1 VVSFEQEDN
10 LFFFN
15 ATLDNVSFIMETPG
29 SRDEDGDGIGD
40 ACDNCVVLVNEDQA
54 DADEDLVGDACDI
67 CPFVVNPDQM
77 EGIACVGTIEDG
89 GQCLESRI
97 DLIIGSFTGQIMIFD
112 ADDSLF
118 TAAPFFDGTLP
129 GLIDIAALPDGPG
142 KVCVGMDMGRNEV
155 VEDFDDGDLT
165 DYTLTDSS
173 TLFGTSAM
181 AAHDGP
187 LGLEMNGGAW
197 AIRDDPGVFV
207 SAGETISTWLNLG
220 SFPNGRAYF
229 GFGAGLTGTFSLVA
243 GVNTQQLILMANPN
257 FGFTD
262 LDASPQSWAPDTWY
276 RMEVVWGPGGALTGN
291 LYASDGT
298 TLLNTVSATSTFV
311 SAGDIA
317 FRAFGSS
324 AAFFD
329 TVRVTSGSPIDCV
342 QFIHQGEEDMAINDA
357 PCGPPVAVA
366 GGDQMAECAGTAGTP
381 VTLDASNSSDP
392 NSTPGTLDDIISFEW
407 FEDLG
412 LPSERL
418 LGSELEIVALLPL
431 GFHHVTLRATDTFGT
446 TDTDDLFVE
455 IVDTNP
461 PQFTA
466 SVSPAELWPPNHR
479 MADVS
484 INWLVQDICDPVPQ
498 VKLQSLTSSEPDDAP
513 DGGDGATTGDLGG
526 WTQGTPQT
534 AFTLRAERA
543 GGGPGR
549 IYRLTYEAADASGNT
564 TPAMAIVT
572 VPHDLGAGPEP
583 LLMQLLHDGA
593 PERAHIFWPGLPG
606 HLGYDLIA
614 GDLSRVS
621 VQGGSYALEGVKVL
635 ARGTPNTEIL
645 EGPGAEVPPAGHA
658 IIYLLQQR
666 TIDGGVGYGTAT
678 APLPRLPLTCEG
690 GCP

>member
-1 VVSFEQEDN
+1 
-10 LFFFN
+10 
-15 ATLDNVSFIMETPG
+15 
-29 SRDEDGDGIGD
+29 
-40 ACDNCVVLVNEDQA
+40 
-54 DADEDLVGDACDI
+54 
-67 CPFVVNPDQM
+67 
-77 EGIACVGTIEDG
+77 
-89 GQCLESRI
+89 
-97 DLIIGSFTGQIMIFD
+97 
-112 ADDSLF
+112 
-118 TAAPFFDGTLP
+118 
-129 GLIDIAALPDGPG
+129 
-142 KVCVGMDMGRNEV
+142 
-155 VEDFDDGDLT
+155 
-165 DYTLTDSS
+165 
-173 TLFGTSAM
+173 
-181 AAHDGP
+181 
-187 LGLEMNGGAW
+187 
-197 AIRDDPGVFV
+197 
-207 SAGETISTWLNLG
+207 
-220 SFPNGRAYF
+220 
-229 GFGAGLTGTFSLVA
+229 
-243 GVNTQQLILMANPN
+243 VNTQQLILMANPN